1 MKSFRF
7 AFFFSGIIAV
17 LAELSIA
24 TEKPQNIILFIGD
37 GMGMSHVQAA
47 SLQKALNE
55 KKLPIESRL
64 TFENFPVTGYLTTHS
79 ETNIVTDSAAAGTA
93 LACGV
98 KAKNGMIGKSG
109 DGKDVDSV
117 AVLAKKRGK
126 AVGVVTS
133 VCLDDAT
140 PSVFYAHAGSRKETD
155 NILEQAFVS
164 TTYDV
169 LMGGGVMCKG
179 WDDEKL
185 CKKSAESGIFYVN
198 SSNLKTVTPEA
209 AAGKRVFGCFDENNN
224 HFLNSMDKREAGDK
238 EPRLFEITRKA
249 LQILVSRSGA
259 NGFFIMVEGGAIDK
273 YAHSNLST
281 NVITEVLEFEKT
293 ISDTIEFLKEKSLL
307 EQTLIVVTADHETG
321 GLVITDKPDVTKGST
336 EPKKGKPVDGGTIN
350 MPEASP
356 FNRFYVNW
364 MVKTH
369 TCSWVPLFATGPE
382 SQCFAGRHDNTDVA
396 KIIASLLQ

>member
-7 AFFFSGIIAV
+7 AFIFCGIIAV

-24 TEKPQNIILFIGD
+24 ADKPKNIILFIGD
-37 GMGMSHVQAA
+37 GMGMGHVQTA
-47 SLQKALNE
+47 SLQKAMNE

-64 TFENFPVTGYLTTHS
+64 TFESFPVTGYLTTHS

-98 KAKNGMIGKSG
+98 KTKNGMIGKSG
-109 DGKDVDSV
+109 DGKDVDSI
-117 AVLAKKRGK
+117 AVLAKKKGK
-126 AVGVVTS
+126 AVGIVTS

-155 NILEQAFVS
+155 NILEQAFAS

-179 WDDEKL
+179 WNDEKL
-185 CKKSAESGIFYVN
+185 CRKSAESGVFYVN
-198 SSNLKTVTPEA
+198 SSNIKTVTPEA
-209 AAGKRVFGCFDENNN
+209 AAGKRVFGCFDENDN
-224 HFLNSMDKREAGDK
+224 HFLNSMDKRESGDK

-249 LQILVSRSGA
+249 LQILVARSGT
-259 NGFFIMVEGGAIDK
+259 NGFFIMVEGGTIDK

-281 NVITEVLEFEKT
+281 NVITEVLEFDKAV
-293 ISDTIEFLKEKSLL
+293 SDTIEFLKEKGLL

-321 GLVITDKPDVTKGST
+321 GLVITDKPDVTRGSADS
-336 EPKKGKPVDGGTIN
+336 KKAKTVDGAAIN
-350 MPEASP
+350 MPEAAP
-356 FNRFYVNW
+356 ANRFYVNW
-364 MVKTH
+364 MVKSH
-369 TCSWVPLFATGPE
+369 TCTWVPLFAAGPE
-382 SQCFAGRHDNTDVA
+382 SPRFAGRHDNTDVA
-396 KIIASLLQ
+396 KIITSLLQ